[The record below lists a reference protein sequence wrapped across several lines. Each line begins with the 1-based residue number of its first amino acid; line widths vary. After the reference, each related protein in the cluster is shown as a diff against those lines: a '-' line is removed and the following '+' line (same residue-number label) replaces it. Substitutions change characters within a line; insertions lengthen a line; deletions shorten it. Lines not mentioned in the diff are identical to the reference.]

1 MRRFRQ
7 VDTANW
13 EPYTP
18 FGWEGVCQGAAVV
31 FFAFLGFDASTA
43 LGAETVDPA
52 RTIPKARRP
61 AAPPL
66 HRAAGTNC
74 CDPHS
79 TSTGL

>member
-1 MRRFRQ
+1 M
-7 VDTANW
+7 DTANW

-52 RTIPKARRP
+52 RTIPKAS
-61 AAPPL
+61 
-66 HRAAGTNC
+66 AGALRLR
-74 CDPHS
+74 PHS
-79 TSTGL
+79 HRSTCTL